1 MAPDRILFRYDGRVN
16 YAESIRHCHAQ
27 QAASHTALANWHAED
42 FTYLLSTSEEE
53 ADHQAQMQVGAADKR
68 LLQSTNA
75 KTHYRYAHATPVPE
89 WGRMQVLTAAL
100 HPLAPQV
107 RACNSG
113 ARVGDT

>member
-1 MAPDRILFRYDGRVN
+1 MIRYDGRVN

-42 FTYLLSTSEEE
+42 FTYLLLPSEEE

-89 WGRMQVLTAAL
+89 WGIRELNELML
-100 HPLAPQV
+100 
-107 RACNSG
+107 RDMSC
-113 ARVGDT
+113 